1 MLSFSK
7 SSDTEKNEERIVDQI
22 RALGLDMIYEAGSGH
37 PGIVLGAAPI
47 LYTLYAHHLRFDK
60 DHSDFFNRDRFVMSS
75 GHGSALLYAV
85 LHMAGFPLDL
95 EELKNF
101 RQLNSLTPGHPE
113 YGVTPG
119 VDASTGPLGQGF
131 AMAVGMAM
139 AEKHSETLL
148 NQTVK
153 DLVSY
158 RVYCLCGDGDLM
170 EGVSYEAASLAGL
183 YQLNNLI
190 VLYDSNHVS
199 LDSDTSLTF
208 PDNIETRFQAMNWEV
223 IVTSDDVS
231 SIDKALEKA
240 KSNSKPTLI
249 QVKTTIGKYAHDA
262 GKNTIHGR
270 KLTLDDVSSI
280 KKAMNVRDIPFTI
293 SNDVLEEFQAMIQE
307 RNGTLCQEWQEKVEQ
322 LTEEEKDLLQQF
334 LQKEKTIE
342 LTTMD
347 YEKPEDNKESLRVAS
362 SKILNSFAKSSP
374 LILGGAA
381 DLASSTMTTLVDDAN
396 FQKDQYEGR
405 NILFGVR
412 EFAMACLAN
421 GFALSGYRPY
431 VSTYLT
437 FSDYLKPA
445 LRLSCL
451 MNLPVLYIFT
461 HDSISVGMDG
471 PTHQAIEQLVGLR
484 ATPNLDVF
492 RPADTNEV
500 IGAYKAVFQQSKP
513 ACIIL
518 GRNAVPIME
527 STSVPLVSDG
537 AYIVRKEERK
547 LDGILIATGEEVSL
561 GLEVVHL
568 LSEKGYDIRLVSAP
582 SLERYRQLEKEKQE
596 ELFPVGI
603 KKFVLEKSSSYS
615 WFEFVHNRDYLF
627 TIDCFGKSGSVE
639 QLDEE
644 YGFTKEQVAD
654 RMEQLL
660 K

>member
-47 LYTLYAHHLRFDK
+47 LYTLYAHHLRFDQE
-60 DHSDFFNRDRFVMSS
+60 HSDFFNRDRFVMSS

-95 EELKNF
+95 EELKKF
-101 RQLNSLTPGHPE
+101 RQLGSLTPGHPE
-113 YGVTPG
+113 YGITPG

-231 SIDKALEKA
+231 SVDKAIEKA

-307 RNGTLCQEWQEKVEQ
+307 RNGTLYQEWQEKVEQ

-471 PTHQAIEQLVGLR
+471 PTHQAVEQLVGLR
-484 ATPNLDVF
+484 ATPHLDVF

-500 IGAYKAVFQQSKP
+500 IGAYKAIFQQSKP

>member
-95 EELKNF
+95 EELKKF
-101 RQLNSLTPGHPE
+101 RQLGSLTPGHPE
-113 YGVTPG
+113 YGITPG

-231 SIDKALEKA
+231 SVDKAIEKA

-307 RNGTLCQEWQEKVEQ
+307 RNGTLYQEWQEKVEQ

-471 PTHQAIEQLVGLR
+471 PTHQAVEQLVGLR

-500 IGAYKAVFQQSKP
+500 IGAYKAIFQQSKP

>member
-7 SSDTEKNEERIVDQI
+7 SSEAEKNEERIVDQI

-47 LYTLYAHHLRFDK
+47 LYTLYAHHLRFDQE
-60 DHSDFFNRDRFVMSS
+60 HSDFFNRDRFVMSS
-75 GHGSALLYAV
+75 GHGSALLYAI

-148 NQTVK
+148 NKTVK

-307 RNGTLCQEWQEKVEQ
+307 RNGTLYQEWQEKVEQ

>member
-7 SSDTEKNEERIVDQI
+7 SSEAEKNEERIVDQI

-47 LYTLYAHHLRFDK
+47 LYTLYAHHLRFDQE
-60 DHSDFFNRDRFVMSS
+60 HSDFFNRDRFVMSS
-75 GHGSALLYAV
+75 GHGSALLYAI

-148 NQTVK
+148 NKTVK

-208 PDNIETRFQAMNWEV
+208 PDNIETRFQAINWEV

-307 RNGTLCQEWQEKVEQ
+307 RNGTLYQEWQEKVEQ

>member
-95 EELKNF
+95 EELKKF
-101 RQLNSLTPGHPE
+101 RQLGSLTPGHPE
-113 YGVTPG
+113 YGITPG

-148 NQTVK
+148 NKTVK

-231 SIDKALEKA
+231 SVDKAIEKA

-307 RNGTLCQEWQEKVEQ
+307 RNGTLYQEWQEKVEQ

-471 PTHQAIEQLVGLR
+471 PTHQAVEQLVGLR

-500 IGAYKAVFQQSKP
+500 IGAYKAIFQQSKP

>member
-451 MNLPVLYIFT
+451 MNLPVLSIFT

-471 PTHQAIEQLVGLR
+471 PTHQAVEQLVGLR

-500 IGAYKAVFQQSKP
+500 IGAYKAIFQQSKP